1 MPNGMPLQTVCF
13 PLPFLL
19 SLVDPLKYKLVLI
32 IYILMGT
39 RLVLKAV

>member
-1 MPNGMPLQTVCF
+1 MPNGMPLQTVCC

-19 SLVDPLKYKLVLI
+19 SLVDPLKYKPVLI

-39 RLVLKAV
+39 GLVLKAV